1 MHSQLACQ
9 LGSVT
14 YASNDALLFRERQLG
29 VAMSS
34 IHAPKL
40 SSSAGRRIAPS
51 QCPRGHRKGTVLIL
65 FAVLLAALLG
75 VMAFAIDLGV
85 TVHHRASLQ
94 NAADAAALAAAD
106 ILERGPT
113 AVNNNEVR
121 TTAKQYF
128 QLNRPGVTP
137 NILLGRW
144 DPVTRVFDPGI
155 VSQLEVNAVSVS
167 AQWQYPSLF
176 GRVLGHA
183 SYQAEADAIA
193 VGGRDIAGPRDI
205 VLLIDQTSAL
215 LTPQPDEYAAGE
227 NAPDDYPLNAKR
239 ALKEAVDQFVQF
251 LLANYP
257 DDRIGISGFANDTAL
272 EAGLTADATM
282 LQEVF
287 DISRPN
293 ALVFSYQEYVD
304 TAAGRY
310 PGSPSRIG
318 LALDGA
324 SEGQIGGRQIAT
336 GANSR
341 SDAKKVLVLVSD
353 GSTTTSPD
361 PLSVA
366 AQLAAN
372 SFHLHTIT
380 VGPPNAL
387 MRQLIVGDGR
397 NYVVPTPATSPSVT
411 YNDMLQAFNQAFDK
425 ISGKQPPPAMLV
437 K

>member
-1 MHSQLACQ
+1 
-9 LGSVT
+9 
-14 YASNDALLFRERQLG
+14 
-29 VAMSS
+29 MSS

-40 SSSAGRRIAPS
+40 SSSPRRPIAFTRRPS
-51 QCPRGHRKGTVLIL
+51 GHRKGTVLIL

-75 VMAFAIDLGV
+75 IMAFAIDLGV
-85 TVHHRASLQ
+85 NVHHRASLQ

-106 ILERGPT
+106 VRST
-113 AVNNNEVR
+113 AR
-121 TTAKQYF
+121 QYF

-137 NILLGRW
+137 NIQLGRW

-155 VSQLEVNAVSVS
+155 VSQLEVNAVRVS
-167 AQWQYPSLF
+167 AQWTYPSLF
-176 GRVLGHA
+176 GRVLGHS
-183 SYQAEADAIA
+183 SYRSEAESIAI
-193 VGGRDIAGPRDI
+193 GGRDVAGPRDI

-239 ALKEAVDQFVQF
+239 ALKESVDQFVQY

-272 EAGLTADATM
+272 EAGLTTDATT

-293 ALVFSYQEYVD
+293 AMVFSYQEYVD
-304 TAAGRY
+304 TAGGRY

-324 SEGQIGGRQIAT
+324 SEGQIGGLQIAT
-336 GANSR
+336 GSNAR

-353 GSTTTSPD
+353 GSTTNSPD
-361 PLSVA
+361 PLPVA
-366 AQLAAN
+366 AQLAAS

-397 NYVVPTPATSPSVT
+397 NYVVPTPTSSPSIT
-411 YNDMLQAFNQAFDK
+411 YDDMLQAFNRAFDK
-425 ISGKQPPPAMLV
+425 IAGKQPPPAMLV